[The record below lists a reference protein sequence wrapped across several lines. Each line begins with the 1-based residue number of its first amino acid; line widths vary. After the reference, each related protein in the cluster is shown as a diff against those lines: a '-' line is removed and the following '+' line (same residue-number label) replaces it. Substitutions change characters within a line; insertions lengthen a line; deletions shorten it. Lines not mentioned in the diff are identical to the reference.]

1 MKEITLSDTLKC
13 IEAGNT
19 VCMLIPVSG
28 ETQVSELMR
37 AKAFVLIDEAAV
49 EVAVTG
55 KVDMDRV
62 KKNIELSNA
71 KTQKNQEAKEK
82 KQPKPKELDVGKV
95 MALYRAG
102 WNISSICTE
111 VGASYPT
118 VKKYIDQESS
128 KDAGQ
133 ADS

>member
-13 IEAGNT
+13 IEEGNT

-28 ETQVSELMR
+28 ETQVSELML
-37 AKAFVLIDEAAV
+37 AKGFVLIDEAAV

-55 KVDMDRV
+55 KVDMDLL
-62 KKNIELSNA
+62 KKTAEIA
-71 KTQKNQEAKEK
+71 KAHVEKEK
-82 KQPKPKELDVGKV
+82 KQSKPKELDVGKV

-102 WNISSICTE
+102 WSISSICTE

-133 ADS
+133 ADSSN

>member
-37 AKAFVLIDEAAV
+37 AKSFVLIDEAAV

-55 KVDMDRV
+55 KVDMDLI
-62 KKNIELSNA
+62 KKTAEIA
-71 KTQKNQEAKEK
+71 KAHVAKEK

-133 ADS
+133 ADSSN